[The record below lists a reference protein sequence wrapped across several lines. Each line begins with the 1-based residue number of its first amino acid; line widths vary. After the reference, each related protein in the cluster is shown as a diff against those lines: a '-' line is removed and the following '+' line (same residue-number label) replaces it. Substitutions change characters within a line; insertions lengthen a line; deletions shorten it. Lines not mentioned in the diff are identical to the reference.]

1 MRPILKTLHQWQ
13 QRSLAN
19 SITLQASVIAIGS
32 ALLIALISLSVLFW
46 TQNISLHK
54 QLQDK
59 AERSVDRIE
68 RAINI
73 TETTSADLA
82 KSPIFTTA
90 IMDTAGRNSFVGPF
104 LKNFTLPVPA
114 ATGIALCD
122 ISGMRLAATQTVGM
136 SDCRATSPLFKQV
149 LKDGIVARELIRQPD
164 GHLSWVIYRGVI
176 FAYTGTVEG
185 IVVTQLDLHDLF
197 LPLLNDLDLKSIA
210 LVNNSAENLVLVGR
224 TDVSTSDLAFARK
237 SLFNNS
243 LYSPFIRLEIVIWR
257 NLSYFEGALLPLLL
271 SYFLGILLLVIGV
284 TYWVRHAALNLIEP
298 LAKLTNITREIALTG
313 DMYLKIPAN
322 QNGELGSLTSAF
334 QNMVGKIR
342 EGETQLENQVVERTR
357 QLQSAEAS
365 LRSVLNAATSV
376 AIIATDTQGKIT
388 LFNSGA
394 EHMLGYSAAQLIMQM
409 TFTQFHLPQE
419 LSDRAERQKYTGISL
434 SNPMEFLWQQSATQA
449 PGSTEWTWLRQDG
462 KHLAI
467 NLFVTKILNENNELS
482 GYLGVAE
489 DITLSKDY
497 EDELLRSNIELEQF
511 SFAVSH
517 DMRQPLRMI
526 ASYLQLIEMGL
537 ADKLNAE
544 QHSYFNFAV
553 EGAKRI
559 DHMLV
564 ALLEYSRIGRKG
576 EPAKWIESRDILNEA
591 IKFLQPVISEARAL
605 IKIDGMFPRILAG
618 QDEILRLLQ
627 NLIGNAVKYRIADR
641 IPEIIITSQL
651 LNHEWQVCVA
661 DNGVGIIPDQIK
673 RLFKVFQR
681 LQTRQAYEGTGIG
694 LALSRKIVE
703 HHKGRIW
710 AESDGEGQGSRFY
723 FAIPLRQDSK
733 HISQ

>member
-1 MRPILKTLHQWQ
+1 MRPILKALHQWQ
-13 QRSLAN
+13 QHSLAN

-46 TQNISLHK
+46 TQNISLHT
-54 QLQDK
+54 QLQEK
-59 AERSVDRIE
+59 AGRSADRIE
-68 RAINI
+68 RVINI

-90 IMDTAGRNSFVGPF
+90 IMDTAGRNSFVDPF
-104 LKNFTLPVPA
+104 LKNFTLPIPA
-114 ATGIALCD
+114 ANGIALCD
-122 ISGMRLAATQTVGM
+122 INGMRLAATRTAGM
-136 SDCRATSPLFKQV
+136 SDCRASSPLFKQV
-149 LKDGIVARELIRQPD
+149 LKDGIVARELIKQPD

-197 LPLLNDLDLKSIA
+197 LPLLSDLDLKSIA
-210 LVNNSAENLVLVGR
+210 LVNNAENLVLVGR
-224 TDVSTSDLAFARK
+224 PDITASDLAFARK
-237 SLFNNS
+237 SVFSNA
-243 LYSPFIRLEIVIWR
+243 LYSPFTRLEIVIWR

-284 TYWVRHAALNLIEP
+284 AYWVRHAALNLIEP
-298 LAKLTNITREIALTG
+298 LTKLTNITREIALTG
-313 DMYLKIPAN
+313 DMHLKIPAY
-322 QNGELGSLTSAF
+322 QSGELGSLTKAF

-357 QLQSAEAS
+357 QLQSTEAS

-376 AIIATDTQGKIT
+376 AIIATDTQGNIT

-394 EHMLGYSAAQLIMQM
+394 ERMLGYSAAQVIKQM

-419 LSDRAERQKYTGISL
+419 LSARAERQKYTGTSL
-434 SNPMEFLWQQSATQA
+434 SNTMEFLWQQSATHVQD
-449 PGSTEWTWLRQDG
+449 STEWTWLRQDG
-462 KHLAI
+462 KSLVI
-467 NLFVTKILNENNELS
+467 NLSVTKIINENNGLS

-537 ADKLNAE
+537 ADKLNEE

-576 EPAKWIESRDILNEA
+576 EPAKWIESRDILDEA
-591 IKFLQPVISEARAL
+591 LKFLQPVITEARAE
-605 IKIDGMFPRILAG
+605 IKIDGNFPRILAG

-641 IPEIIITSQL
+641 TPEIIITSKVL
-651 LNHEWQVCVA
+651 GNEWQVCIA

-733 HISQ
+733 HVSQ